1 MVRNRLLRHVSRY
14 AAGGCAFTVMLTPLR
29 FLKHF
34 SCSKCNDNMSEESFF
49 ERSKKKW
56 KKFQQ
61 RGRSPWASTLPATSQ
76 LSAPTQ
82 PSTSLDTLTISAPPS
97 PAIEASKPFIIVS
110 TPEIAAGQQDPPES
124 LWSKAFERSS
134 KETKKWIREHSLDLS
149 EQAKPEDHIRD
160 ITRLIESNTLCT
172 DKDGNSKIDINY
184 QKIVFRE
191 YIADVAAFLTMAG
204 DIAINFAPPQ
214 ASAPWAIA
222 KAMLKVSV
230 SIYTHG
236 ASKLAGYNCRC

>member
-1 MVRNRLLRHVSRY
+1 
-14 AAGGCAFTVMLTPLR
+14 MLTPLL
-29 FLKHF
+29 LKHF
-34 SCSKCNDNMSEESFF
+34 SCSKCNDNMSEESFY

-61 RGRSPWASTLPATSQ
+61 RGRSPRASTLPATSQ
-76 LSAPTQ
+76 LSTPTQ
-82 PSTSLDTLTISAPPS
+82 PFTSLDTLSISAPPS
-97 PAIEASKPFIIVS
+97 PAIEASKPIILVS
-110 TPEIAAGQQDPPES
+110 TPEIAAEQQNPAAS
-124 LWSKAFERSS
+124 LWSRAFERSS
-134 KETKKWIREHSLDLS
+134 NETKKWIREHSLDLS
-149 EQAKPEDHIRD
+149 EQAKPEDHIRE

-204 DIAINFAPPQ
+204 DIAISFAPPQ

-222 KAMLKVSV
+222 KAILKVSIN
-230 SIYTHG
+230 IYTHG
-236 ASKLAGYNCRC
+236 DSEFAGYNCIC